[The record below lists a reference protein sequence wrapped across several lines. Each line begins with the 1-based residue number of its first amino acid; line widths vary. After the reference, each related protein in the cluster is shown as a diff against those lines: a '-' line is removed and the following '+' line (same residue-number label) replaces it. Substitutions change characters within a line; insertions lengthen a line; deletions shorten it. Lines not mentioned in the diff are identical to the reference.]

1 MRASL
6 SPRIHAREERALP
19 LGQADARKVTP
30 APSGICLTP
39 AITALCGSCHSR
51 IRVNEILG
59 ISFCEIHGFSQPFTF
74 VRIGLQRSG
83 GA

>member
-1 MRASL
+1 M
-6 SPRIHAREERALP
+6 
-19 LGQADARKVTP
+19 T
-30 APSGICLTP
+30 T
-39 AITALCGSCHSR
+39 TAVCAVCRSE

>member
-19 LGQADARKVTP
+19 LGQADARKGTP

-39 AITALCGSCHSR
+39 AITALCGACHSR

-59 ISFCEIHGFSQPFTF
+59 ISFCEIHGLDVAFAFPSLAI
-74 VRIGLQRSG
+74 R